1 MSVSKEIIFEEME
14 RIEREEYDE
23 DGNPKEAVNWEVLE
37 NIFKAKKVRKKD
49 RRIVLNHFLK
59 KE

>member
-1 MSVSKEIIFEEME
+1 MSVSKQIMMEELE

-23 DGNPKEAVNWEVLE
+23 DGNPKEGVNWEVLE
-37 NIFKAKKVRKKD
+37 NIFKAKK
-49 RRIVLNHFLK
+49 ILE

>member
-23 DGNPKEAVNWEVLE
+23 DDNPKEGAESIDTKIQEL
-37 NIFKAKKVRKKD
+37 RKM
-49 RRIVLNHFLK
+49 F
-59 KE
+59 E

>member
-1 MSVSKEIIFEEME
+1 MSVSKEMIFDEME

-23 DGNPKEAVNWEVLE
+23 DGNPKEGVNWEVLE
-37 NIFKAKKVRKKD
+37 NIFKAKKIRKKD
-49 RRIVLNHFLK
+49 RRIVLNNLLE